1 MEEWE
6 IERDELLKEQ
16 KKRIEE
22 GNHVH
27 VSAHVLCFFYFAI
40 IFCDLWGLSLSNLLC
55 VPKPMPHVGQS
66 LYYLFL
72 ETEDNLFDWSY
83 YVGYNC
89 TDNKYINGKNTYLY
103 QINC

>member
-6 IERDELLKEQ
+6 IERDELLKEQKKEQ

-40 IFCDLWGLSLSNLLC
+40 IFCDL
-55 VPKPMPHVGQS
+55 
-66 LYYLFL
+66 
-72 ETEDNLFDWSY
+72 
-83 YVGYNC
+83 
-89 TDNKYINGKNTYLY
+89 
-103 QINC
+103 